1 MKVDDTKVLPL
12 DDQAILSGEPEEL
25 LIYMRKLVKKLNSNY
40 AHLSNG
46 INVNEGRGFN
56 DLLFSGESLARP
68 AAGSP
73 TLTTFRGNVMLYA
86 FDGSSGVD
94 AAFFTAHVL
103 HDYIPGT
110 KIFPHIHWSHI
121 IGSPSGDVVWQV
133 EYTVAKGHT
142 IQAFPA
148 TTTIELQQTAGAQ
161 FVHHLIET
169 SDADAIVSTDLEPD
183 SVITGRIFRDAGHS
197 NDTFANDAY
206 LLHIDFHY
214 ESDTIMTNEKVRPA
228 KGWTKN

>member
-1 MKVDDTKVLPL
+1 MKVDDKKMLPL
-12 DDQAILSGEPEEL
+12 DDQAILSENPEDML
-25 LIYMRKLVKKLNSNY
+25 AYMRKLVKALNGSY

-68 AAGSP
+68 ASGSP
-73 TLTTFRGNVMLYA
+73 TLTAFRGNVNLYA
-86 FDGSSGVD
+86 FAGTGGVD
-94 AAFFTAHVL
+94 EAFFTAHVL

-121 IGSPSGDVVWQV
+121 IAVPSGDVVWQI

-142 IQAFPA
+142 IQAFPT

-169 SDADAIVSTDLEPD
+169 SDADAIVSANLEPD
-183 SVITGRIFRDAGHS
+183 SVIAGRIFRDPANG
-197 NDTFANDAY
+197 NDNFENDAY

-214 ESDTIMTNEKVRPA
+214 ETDTVMTNEKVRPA
-228 KGWTKN
+228 KGFTKN